1 MWPLP
6 SCSAWRPALLTFGA
20 VALGVEPVVL
30 LALDRCAPLGQTAQ
44 YAAACMPASEPS
56 HSTER
61 YASEGTVTRAK
72 ASAYTTRS

>member
-1 MWPLP
+1 MLTQP

-20 VALGVEPVVL
+20 FALGVEPVVR
-30 LALDRCAPLGQTAQ
+30 LALNRCALLGQTVQ
-44 YAAACMPASEPS
+44 YAAACTPASEPS

-61 YASEGTVTRAK
+61 YAGLGTVTRAK